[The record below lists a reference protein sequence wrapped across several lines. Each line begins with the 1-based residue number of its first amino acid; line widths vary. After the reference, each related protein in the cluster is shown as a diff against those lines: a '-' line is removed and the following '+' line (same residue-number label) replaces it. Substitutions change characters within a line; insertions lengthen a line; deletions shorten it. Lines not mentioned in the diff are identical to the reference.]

1 MAKKYVPP
9 FKPDVA
15 SATDTSNFD
24 QEFTSEPAMDSVIP
38 DSHLSATV
46 QQQFAGFSYA
56 NQNMSM
62 ASGSMLADKTA
73 KINLGGPSYQKASVR
88 EPVGKQTR

>member
-9 FKPDVA
+9 FKPEVE

-56 NQNMSM
+56 NTNSSM
-62 ASGSMLADKTA
+62 VASSLSDKTA
-73 KINLGGPSYQKASVR
+73 KLSINQPTYQKASIR
-88 EPVGKQTR
+88 EQVGIKK